1 MSTDVVVAGGVTRD
15 DVLALQASMLCMAP
29 AIPPEPVHFHAEG
42 LYGRMI
48 VMPSGS
54 AWVGK
59 EHARSHM
66 FVMLERRDGGHAAD
80 GFVHHMTGHHVFV
93 SPAYRKSA
101 FHVIRDTILLTV
113 HHTKFTDLIDIEADL
128 IVPEQGILPGNGGV
142 A

>member
-1 MSTDVVVAGGVTRD
+1 MSTDVVVAGNVTRD
-15 DVLALQASMLCMAP
+15 DVLALQAAMLSMAP
-29 AIPPEPVHFHAEG
+29 AVPPEPAHFHAEG

-48 VMPSGS
+48 VMPAGS

-59 EHARSHM
+59 EHARSHI
-66 FVMLERRDGGHAAD
+66 FVMIDGEMEVTLPD

-113 HHTKFTDLIDIEADL
+113 HHTKFTDLDDIEADL
-128 IVPEQGILPGNGGV
+128 IVPEQGILTGNGG
-142 A
+142 AA

>member
-1 MSTDVVVAGGVTRD
+1 MSIDVVVGGGVTRE
-15 DVLALQASMLCMAP
+15 DVLSLQASMLCMAP
-29 AIPPEPVHFHAEG
+29 AVPPEPVHFHAEG

-48 VMPSGS
+48 VMPAGS

-66 FVMLERRDGGHAAD
+66 FVMLEGEMEVTLPD

-93 SPAYRKSA
+93 SPARRKSA

-113 HHTKFTDLIDIEADL
+113 HHTKFTDLNEIEADL
-128 IVPEQGILPGNGGV
+128 IVPEQGILTGNGG
-142 A
+142 AA